1 MTYLSTLTRPDIDT
15 SQSTVGA
22 PSSIA
27 ANQKMPFA
35 SITHNNLTVSSGQLV
50 LDANY
55 TFIITASA
63 YIESSSTSTG
73 YFTGQ
78 LYDVTNSAWLGC
90 ELKLCISSAALN
102 DQVGCFARAVVCPS
116 VQTTVEFRIK
126 SVSGNV
132 PSVNNPK
139 IFDYL
144 GLSWYSVAS
153 F

>member
-1 MTYLSTLTRPDIDT
+1 MTYLSTLTRPDIDV
-15 SQSTVGA
+15 SQSTVGT

-27 ANQKMPFA
+27 ANQKMPFT

-63 YIESSSTSTG
+63 YIESSSTAAG
-73 YFTGQ
+73 YFTAQ
-78 LYDVTNSAWLGC
+78 LYDVTNSVWIGC
-90 ELKLCISSAALN
+90 ELELCIAGTALN
-102 DQVGCFARAVVCPS
+102 NQVGCFARAVVCPT

-132 PSVNNPK
+132 PSVNNPSL
-139 IFDYL
+139 FDYL

>member
-1 MTYLSTLTRPDIDT
+1 MTYLATISKPSIDV
-15 SQSTVGA
+15 SQSTVTS

-27 ANQKMPFA
+27 ANEKMPFT

-63 YIESSSTSTG
+63 YIESTSTSIGQITV
-73 YFTGQ
+73 Q

-90 ELKLCISSAALN
+90 ELEMYISG
-102 DQVGCFARAVVCPS
+102 QPQTIQEGCFARAVVCPT
-116 VQTTVEFRIK
+116 VQTTIEFRIK

-132 PSVNNPK
+132 PSVNNPS

-144 GLSWYSVAS
+144 GTPWYSVAS